1 MGFFILLKKQKCPM
15 ANRFQKLFTHFLK
28 WRYKHISN
36 KTFTHIL
43 AVAVGL
49 LAGLASV
56 TLKNLTFFIE
66 SSLEDGIVFSSN
78 QLYFILPIIGL
89 ALVFLYVKFV
99 HKEKLEHAVSSILFS
114 LSKKKG
120 MINFKKIYTS
130 LITAPLTVGF
140 GGSVGLLGPA
150 VSSGAAISSNLG
162 RVLHVNS
169 KTRSLLIACASA
181 GAVASIFQSPIAAI
195 IFAVE
200 IFSID
205 FTMLS
210 MLPLLLAS
218 ISGVLTSYFFLGN
231 EVLFD
236 FRLTDNFEVRDT
248 LFYVLL
254 GVGTAVASIY
264 FTKMYFGI
272 LKLFEPLKSPKYK
285 LLVGGLAIGV
295 MLYFIPPLYGEG
307 FSFIGNL
314 LDGNHLSALGSTA
327 FDEYLNNIWVV
338 IALLFGITVFK
349 AIAMTTTFA
358 AGGAGGIFI
367 PTMVMGSALGNVVA
381 KVINN
386 IGLGFDVSESNFTL
400 IGMAGLIAGV
410 LHAPLTAIFL
420 IAEITGGYELFVPLM
435 ITAAISYLITKNAIN
450 HNIYTR
456 ELAKQGALL
465 THDKDENV
473 LTVMRLDDVIEQN
486 FKAVNPTMFLG
497 DMLHEAVAQST
508 RNLFPVIDENEALV
522 GIILLDD
529 IREFMFETTLYK
541 TTIVS
546 TFMNNPPEILF
557 YGKDDMR
564 TVMKKFQDS
573 GAWNLPVVKD
583 GKYMGFVSKS
593 KLLTAYRRELINFT
607 Q

>member
-1 MGFFILLKKQKCPM
+1 MPNQFQTQFS
-15 ANRFQKLFTHFLK
+15 RFLN
-28 WRYKHISN
+28 WRYKNISN
-36 KTFTHIL
+36 KTFTQIL
-43 AVAVGL
+43 AVVVGL
-49 LAGLASV
+49 LAGLASI
-56 TLKNLTFFIE
+56 TLKNLTYFIE

-89 ALVFLYVKFV
+89 TLVYLYVKYV
-99 HKEKLEHAVSSILFS
+99 HKEKLEHAVSSILFA
-114 LSKKKG
+114 LGKKKG
-120 MINFKKIYTS
+120 VIDFKKIYTP

-162 RVLHVNS
+162 RLLHVNS
-169 KTRSLLIACASA
+169 KTRPLLIACASA

-236 FRLTDNFEVRDT
+236 FKLTDSFEVKDT
-248 LFYVLL
+248 LFYILL

-272 LKLFEPLKSPKYK
+272 LKLFEPLKSPKYR
-285 LLVGGLAIGV
+285 LLVGGLAIGI

-307 FSFIGNL
+307 FGFINNL
-314 LDGNHLSALGSTA
+314 LEGNHAIAIGKTP
-327 FDEYLNNIWVV
+327 FDKYTDNIWVV
-338 IALLFGITVFK
+338 ISLLFGLIIFK
-349 AIAMTTTFA
+349 AVAMTTTFA

-381 KVINN
+381 KIINN
-386 IGLGFDVSESNFTL
+386 IGLGFAVSESNFTL

-435 ITAAISYLITKNAIN
+435 ITAAISYLITKNVIN
-450 HNIYTR
+450 HTIYTR
-456 ELAKQGALL
+456 KLAEQGALL

-473 LTVMRLDDVIEQN
+473 LTVMKLDDVIEHN
-486 FKAVNPTMFLG
+486 FKTVKPNMFLG
-497 DMLHEAVAQST
+497 DMLHEAVAHST
-508 RNLFPVIDENEALV
+508 RNLFPVVDENDSLV
-522 GIILLDD
+522 GIVLLDD
-529 IREFMFETTLYK
+529 IREFMFETSLYK
-541 TTIVS
+541 TTLVS
-546 TFMNNPPEILF
+546 TFMHNPPEMIF
-557 YGKDDMR
+557 YGKDNMR
-564 TVMKKFQDS
+564 TVMNKFQES
-573 GAWNLPVVKD
+573 KAWNLPVVKD
-583 GKYMGFVSKS
+583 GKYVGFVSKS
-593 KLLTAYRRELINFT
+593 KLLTAYRKELINFT